1 MAEEKKLTVRL
12 SLAELGA
19 LRERARREGRSLTM
33 VVRRALG
40 YAKKHQGTGHNK
52 HAGGPNDDDAR

>member
-12 SLAELGA
+12 PLNELAA

-52 HAGGPNDDDAR
+52 HGGTNDDDT

>member
-12 SLAELGA
+12 PLNELAA

-40 YAKKHQGTGHNK
+40 YAQKHHRTGHNK
-52 HAGGPNDDDAR
+52 QGGGTNDDDT